1 MNFYYLLLSFHLI
14 SVITWISTIVYI
26 GRLIFLQLGNKNT
39 ILQEE
44 AYLIYKKISMPAFIA
59 TIFFGIIL
67 LFLNKSLLETGFWIY
82 IKFFLISLI
91 IIVHHL
97 CKIYLN
103 QIEKD
108 ELKKSNHYLKYLSLS
123 PLFFTAIII
132 ILTINKPF

>member
-1 MNFYYLLLSFHLI
+1 MKFYYLLLSFHLI
-14 SVITWISTIVYI
+14 AVITWISTIVYI
-26 GRLIFLQLGNKNT
+26 GRLIFLQVVNKNT
-39 ILQEE
+39 NLQNE

-59 TIFFGIIL
+59 TISFGIIL

-91 IIVHHL
+91 ITIHHL

-108 ELKKSNHYLKYLSLS
+108 ELKKSNQYLKYLSLS
-123 PLFFTAIII
+123 TLIFVALII

>member
-1 MNFYYLLLSFHLI
+1 MKFYYLLLSFHLI
-14 SVITWISTIVYI
+14 AVITWISTIVYI
-26 GRLIFLQLGNKNT
+26 GRLIFLQVVNKNT
-39 ILQEE
+39 NLQNE

-59 TIFFGIIL
+59 TISFGIIL

-91 IIVHHL
+91 IMIHHL

-108 ELKKSNHYLKYLSLS
+108 KLLKSKKYLKYLSLF
-123 PLFFTAIII
+123 PLIFAALII

>member
-1 MNFYYLLLSFHLI
+1 MKFYYLLLSFHLI
-14 SVITWISTIVYI
+14 AVITWISTIVYI
-26 GRLIFLQLGNKNT
+26 GRLIFLQVVNKNT
-39 ILQEE
+39 NLQNE

-59 TIFFGIIL
+59 TISFGIIL

-91 IIVHHL
+91 IMIHHL

-108 ELKKSNHYLKYLSLS
+108 ELKKSNQYLKYLSLS
-123 PLFFTAIII
+123 TLIFAALII

>member
-1 MNFYYLLLSFHLI
+1 MKFYYLLLSFHLI
-14 SVITWISTIVYI
+14 AVITWISTIVYI
-26 GRLIFLQLGNKNT
+26 GRLIFLQVVNKNT
-39 ILQEE
+39 NLQNE

-59 TIFFGIIL
+59 TISFGIIL

-91 IIVHHL
+91 IMIHHL

-108 ELKKSNHYLKYLSLS
+108 ELKKSNQYLKYLSLS
-123 PLFFTAIII
+123 TLIFVALII